1 VLTLEKS
8 ISVTSVLMISI
19 IIASM
24 MTSIIIT
31 SMLSPTIVTTIVDR
45 GSVDRTQT
53 QCINLSLTWQVN
65 KFCIVVNR

>member
-1 VLTLEKS
+1 
-8 ISVTSVLMISI
+8 
-19 IIASM
+19 